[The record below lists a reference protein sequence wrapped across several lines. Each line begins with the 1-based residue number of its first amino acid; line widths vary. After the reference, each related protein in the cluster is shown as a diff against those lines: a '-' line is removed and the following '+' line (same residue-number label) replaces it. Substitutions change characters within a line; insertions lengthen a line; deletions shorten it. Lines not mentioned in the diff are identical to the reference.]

1 MADNINFLQQQQKQ
15 FAKRDKGDKWALI
28 AVVGAAS
35 IVALIY
41 GSLLYYQINLSK
53 QIEAEKTRQQ
63 NLERDILAMSGKE
76 SDYLSF
82 YEKLKK
88 ISLLSDKRTHATKS
102 LVDTYTYFTTP
113 DTAVVNSIYDYYAK
127 NIELTL
133 SANSVFAL
141 EKLINLVQNP
151 EFRQNYQSVE
161 INELT
166 RTASGYYRLN
176 LTLFM

>member
-1 MADNINFLQQQQKQ
+1 
-15 FAKRDKGDKWALI
+15 
-28 AVVGAAS
+28 
-35 IVALIY
+35 
-41 GSLLYYQINLSK
+41 
-53 QIEAEKTRQQ
+53 
-63 NLERDILAMSGKE
+63 MSGKE

-176 LTLFM
+176 LTLFCRRVVGALRPACPEHHAELRERYRGRGGPCPRGLV